1 MCEPQKRVSTHGRFI
16 LEGFNATNDEY
27 RAKSRHNP
35 LMIPRRTRPRA
46 DNHPVECYGQ

>member
-35 LMIPRRTRPRA
+35 LMILRRASTLA
-46 DNHPVECYGQ
+46 AAASVERYGQ

>member
-35 LMIPRRTRPRA
+35 LMILRRACIATADRPA
-46 DNHPVECYGQ
+46 ECYGQ

>member
-16 LEGFNATNDEY
+16 LEGFNATNDEN

-35 LMIPRRTRPRA
+35 LMILRRACIATA
-46 DNHPVECYGQ
+46 AGSVERYGQ